1 MAKAQPHFRNLY
13 KLKIAN
19 QKRRVIHT
27 ERGKEGGGRE
37 YFQRQQCLIGSCNSL
52 TPRRNFQLGT
62 GVAKWHNIREV
73 SIGRNHR
80 IKQPIIAYLRTNP
93 SGLQAR
99 RTKIGLLRGA
109 WSCKLYTTTK
119 RSPRRKITS
128 TQFTQFFHGQTHRI
142 GTLSKVLGRPRER
155 EIYLWSRHWTYR
167 VAKTEPRIWPAPPNV
182 LRGLMPNHCWK
193 SQLFPSFRAPLSAH
207 IPTQKKILRSIQALL
222 SLYNNNSSSS
232 NFDNKLHAWYHPD
245 GECLAGTFPAWLLDL
260 PALLPSPLWT
270 TPRIFTFQSAKSW
283 HQRCF
288 VSFLLLLKG
297 VCNCIAWQLGYCT
310 NLWLTISVVVIK
322 MFGVQLW
329 IKNWI
334 PPLITIL

>member
-19 QKRRVIHT
+19 QKHRVIHT

-128 TQFTQFFHGQTHRI
+128 TQFTQFFHGHTHRI

-155 EIYLWSRHWTYR
+155 DLL
-167 VAKTEPRIWPAPPNV
+167 V
-182 LRGLMPNHCWK
+182 K
-193 SQLFPSFRAPLSAH
+193 STLDISCRENRAPNMTSSTKCSARTHAQSLLKESSIPQLPSSSLSTH
-207 IPTQKKILRSIQALL
+207 SNPKKNSAM
-222 SLYNNNSSSS
+222 NSSSPEPLQQQQQQQLRQQAACMIS
-232 NFDNKLHAWYHPD
+232 SRWGLSCWHFSSLTAGSACTASVTTLDNTKNFYIPIRKVVTSKVFCIFLVVTE
-245 GECLAGTFPAWLLDL
+245 GCL
-260 PALLPSPLWT
+260 
-270 TPRIFTFQSAKSW
+270 
-283 HQRCF
+283 
-288 VSFLLLLKG
+288 
-297 VCNCIAWQLGYCT
+297 
-310 NLWLTISVVVIK
+310 
-322 MFGVQLW
+322 
-329 IKNWI
+329 
-334 PPLITIL
+334 